1 MNQTETKRSGM
12 LSAIYDMLP
21 GIDNDYAAK
30 LVYTLEDK
38 KTIPQLQQDIADL
51 AAQLSSDSPM
61 TDTTIAK
68 MLLDECTLAAALRQ
82 LHIYNNSTSINELCA
97 ALNISAQDTGKL
109 LGVYASFS
117 SSEHFDEAFEEALTQ
132 VQTENLSEEQQAR
145 NSLALLLKKADEIYA
160 RSKEIVA
167 QNRTNLFLLA
177 DKYHLPVKLTAE
189 LELLYSQPASLP
201 VKESFEQLFGQLIK
215 YNPNA
220 QLCASLTAR
229 TLLLQI
235 TPKDAQDI
243 ALASKLLNDELLEE
257 DLMVIACRYLKVKTP
272 QDIAAAFD
280 AVLKR
285 LPYVDN
291 PEENLGLAVRVL
303 LDGTPASFER
313 ASHTAT
319 LKRET
324 ELLRR
329 NLSKNS
335 LYSGFECELAHR
347 FGGKKS
353 FTQIER
359 ELAELLNSLPHCQN
373 IDENKELACKVLLG
387 MISQEEAIEQATYMQ
402 GIKAVSIT
410 QGLAPQLLKMYLG
423 TKSANE
429 LITFFNKA
437 LAPYHFWKADREKH
451 IFALRSLV
459 EELNGNYNRQ
469 ICQFLL
475 DMLEN
480 GSSVQILTDMLPTI
494 QQKKDAAQELD
505 TLLWHY
511 KQAHAEAK
519 SIQKEL

>member
-12 LSAIYDMLP
+12 LSAIYNMLP

-38 KTIPQLQQDIADL
+38 KTVAQLQQDIADL

-82 LHIYNNSTSINELCA
+82 LRIYNNSTSINELCA

-109 LGVYASFS
+109 LEVYASFS
-117 SSEHFDEAFEEALTQ
+117 SAKYFDEAFESALAQ
-132 VQTENLSEEQQAR
+132 VQTKNLSEEQQAR
-145 NSLALLLKKADEIYA
+145 ESLALLLKQADEVYA
-160 RSKEIVA
+160 HSKEITA
-167 QNRTNLFLLA
+167 QNRTELFKLA
-177 DKYHLPVKLTAE
+177 DKYHLSVKLTAE
-189 LELLYSQPASLP
+189 LELLYSQPASIA
-201 VKESFEQLFGQLIK
+201 VKEQFEQLFKQLLH
-215 YNPNA
+215 YNSSET
-220 QLCASLTAR
+220 LCASLTAR

-257 DLMVIACRYLKVKTP
+257 DLMIIACRYLKTKTP

-303 LDGTPASFER
+303 LEGTPESFER
-313 ASHTAT
+313 ASQAAT

-329 NLSKNS
+329 NLSKSN
-335 LYSGFECELAHR
+335 LYTGFEWELAHH
-347 FGGKKS
+347 FGGKKA
-353 FTQIER
+353 FEQLER
-359 ELAELLNSLPHCQN
+359 EMTELINTLPHCTHVN
-373 IDENKELACKVLLG
+373 ENKELACKVLLG
-387 MISQEEAIEQATYMQ
+387 MINQEQALEQATYMQ
-402 GIKAVSIT
+402 GIKALSIT
-410 QGLAPQLLKMYLG
+410 QGLAPQVLKTYLG
-423 TKSANE
+423 TKSADE
-429 LITFFNKA
+429 LVTFFNKS
-437 LAPYHFWKADREKH
+437 LKPYQFWKADREKH

-459 EELNGNYNRQ
+459 EELNGKYNHQ

-475 DMLEN
+475 EMLEN
-480 GSSVQILTDMLPTI
+480 GSSVEILADMLPSI
-494 QQKKDAAQELD
+494 EQKKDSPQELE

-511 KQAHAEAK
+511 KQAHAQAK
-519 SIQKEL
+519 SV

>member
-1 MNQTETKRSGM
+1 MSQTETKRSGM
-12 LSAIYDMLP
+12 LSAIYNMLP

-38 KTIPQLQQDIADL
+38 KTIPQLQQDIANL

-82 LHIYNNSTSINELCA
+82 LRIYNNSTSINELCA

-109 LGVYASFS
+109 LEVYASFS
-117 SSEHFDEAFEEALTQ
+117 SEAYFDEAFEDALAQ

-145 NSLALLLKKADEIYA
+145 ESLSFLLKKADEIYA
-160 RSKEIVA
+160 RSKEITA
-167 QNRTNLFLLA
+167 QNRTDLLTLA
-177 DKYHLPVKLTAE
+177 DKYHLSVKLTAE
-189 LELLYSQPASLP
+189 LELLYSQPASIA
-201 VKESFEQLFGQLIK
+201 VKARFEQLFKQLLQ
-215 YNPNA
+215 YNPNEH
-220 QLCASLTAR
+220 LCASLAAR

-257 DLMVIACRYLKVKTP
+257 DLMIIACRYLKTKTP

-303 LDGTPASFER
+303 LEGTPESFER
-313 ASHTAT
+313 ASQAAT

-329 NLSKNS
+329 YLSKS
-335 LYSGFECELAHR
+335 PLYSGFEWELARR
-347 FGGKKS
+347 FGGKKT
-353 FTQIER
+353 FAQLEQEMT
-359 ELAELLNSLPHCQN
+359 ELIHTLPHCVTA
-373 IDENKELACKVLLG
+373 DENKELACKILLG
-387 MISQEEAIEQATYMQ
+387 MISQEEALQQATYMQ

-410 QGLAPQLLKMYLG
+410 QGLASELLKTYLG
-423 TKSANE
+423 TKSPEE
-429 LITFFNKA
+429 LITFLNQS
-437 LAPYHFWKADREKH
+437 LEPYHFWKADRKKH
-451 IFALRSLV
+451 IFALHSLV
-459 EELNGNYNRQ
+459 EELNGKYNHQ

-475 DMLEN
+475 EMLEN
-480 GSSVQILTDMLPTI
+480 GSSVEILEDMLPSI
-494 QQKKDAAQELD
+494 EQKKDSAQELE

-511 KQAHAEAK
+511 RQAHAQAK
-519 SIQKEL
+519 ST